1 MTLRQAQAS
10 AVSSAERVMVSP
22 EELQIERL
30 RRELKIPTKQWRPS
44 KPGRESG

>member
-1 MTLRQAQAS
+1 MTLIRLIGEEIVGAI
-10 AVSSAERVMVSP
+10 AVSKK